1 MTDQSPIAPVE
12 RRVSFKDGLLALPNL
27 LSLLVRLMR
36 DPRVDRRRRLVAMGA
51 VAYVISPV
59 DLIPEVIP
67 VLGKADDVLVVI
79 LALRMLLDGAEEDL
93 LAEMWGG
100 PPEVLEVFDD
110 LLEWAAALVPGKLR
124 WAFSRLVAG

>member
-12 RRVSFKDGLLALPNL
+12 RRVSFKDALLALPNL